1 VRFDAQQGGYDMPMS
16 TSQTP
21 YGKESTVASKST
33 SDKGSEPKTETAT
46 AARSEKRSG
55 ALAPAGQSG
64 DPTVQKLLAEREL
77 HRMHLEPAA
86 DPEAHRAAA
95 QKKIDDI
102 DEQLADL
109 GFTAK

>member
-1 VRFDAQQGGYDMPMS
+1 MPMD

-21 YGKESTVASKST
+21 YGKESAVASKST
-33 SDKGSEPKTETAT
+33 SDKSAEPKNESAT
-46 AARSEKRSG
+46 AAPGEKRTVRHSD
-55 ALAPAGQSG
+55 LAPAGQSG

>member
-1 VRFDAQQGGYDMPMS
+1 VRFGVQQGGYDMPMD

-33 SDKGSEPKTETAT
+33 SEPKVETAT
-46 AARSEKRSG
+46 AVPGEKRTVRRG
-55 ALAPAGQSG
+55 DLAPAGQSG

-86 DPEAHRAAA
+86 DPEAHRASA

-109 GFTAK
+109 GYTAK